1 MERSTLRYLE
11 PHDRESFAVFA
22 RRAKERSMATAE
34 SHPAVQL
41 VDGVDFIALPAED
54 LQAALEF
61 YGDTLGLRRSVYL
74 RDRGYAEFETG
85 NLTLSLVDPHA
96 MGLELQTNRNAIAL
110 HVPDVHEA
118 RSALERQGVSFSG
131 DTLDTGV
138 CHMAFFADPQGNAL
152 MLHHRYAPRRT
163 EG

>member
-1 MERSTLRYLE
+1 
-11 PHDRESFAVFA
+11 
-22 RRAKERSMATAE
+22 MATAK
-34 SHPAVQL
+34 SDSAVQL
-41 VDGVDFIALPAED
+41 VDGVDFVALPAED

-85 NLTLSLVDPHA
+85 NLTLSLIDPRA
-96 MGLELQTNRNAIAL
+96 MGLELHTNRNAIAL
-110 HVPDVHEA
+110 HVPDVHEG
-118 RSALERQGVSFSG
+118 RIALESEGVSFSG

-138 CHMAFFADPQGNAL
+138 CHMAFFTDPQGNAL